1 MAPSS
6 AQDIAT
12 DALPILKRLSA
23 RLENKTCF
31 DCYAKNPTWASARF
45 GVFICLDCAGL
56 HRNLGTHV
64 TFVRSA
70 FMDTWSK
77 ADLAR
82 MVEGG
87 NRKARAYFKAHGWHD
102 FSAFHSDKYTGRIA
116 TSYKKKLER
125 DVQEAA
131 GEWPTSPKVGGKK
144 NTDDLS
150 AAFADVSVAEL
161 SSVSISP
168 KAVKASEQAT
178 RQTEEVRPKQPV
190 SITVAAPVSADAS
203 ITGTRR
209 PTRRGGGL
217 GARRKGGARKTG
229 GAKID
234 WSKVGSDVPTGP
246 ALPKVPVVKEKRISE
261 QKKDVTMS
269 KEAIADKFKGK
280 KSISSADF
288 LPQSSQRS
296 YTTDTG
302 GIGGGYGMREEMSA
316 ADLYS
321 QRASGMG
328 RERDEDD
335 LVGMADD
342 MFRAASKGMAQ
353 AADEVSNAFSDFL
366 NKGYA

>member
-6 AQDIAT
+6 AQDIAEDSLT
-12 DALPILKRLSA
+12 VLKRLSA

-31 DCYAKNPTWASARF
+31 DCNAKNPTWASSRF

-56 HRNLGTHV
+56 HRNLGTHI

-87 NRKARAYFKAHGWHD
+87 NAKARQYFKEHGWHN
-102 FSAFHSDKYTGRIA
+102 FSAFHADKYTGRIA
-116 TSYKKKLER
+116 ASYKKKLQR
-125 DVQEAA
+125 DVEETAE
-131 GEWPTSPKVGGKK
+131 EWPTSPKAPGKK
-144 NTDDLS
+144 KDDLT
-150 AAFADVSVAEL
+150 AAFANVSVSEL
-161 SSVSISP
+161 PSVSISP
-168 KAVKASEQAT
+168 KAVKASEEAT
-178 RQTEEVRPKQPV
+178 RPVQPVRPKQPV
-190 SITVAAPVSADAS
+190 TITVAAPVAADAS

-229 GAKID
+229 GATID

-246 ALPKVPVVKEKRISE
+246 VLPKVPAPKEKKLTE
-261 QKKDVTMS
+261 QKKAATMS
-269 KEAIADKFKGK
+269 KQNIAERFKGK

-288 LPQSSQRS
+288 LPQSTQKS
-296 YTTDTG
+296 YTTTTG
-302 GIGGGYGMREEMSA
+302 GIGGGYGMGSGMSA

-321 QRASGMG
+321 QRANGMD
-328 RERDEDD
+328 REPDEDD